1 MQEFICDF
9 IIVAVLQSL
18 HFCEVIFVS
27 PLCEHM
33 SCSAHFDTGTVFA
46 VARPPMVT
54 LAHAAEGFET
64 KMCYFVAVW
73 HSDTRLL
80 SVI

>member
-1 MQEFICDF
+1 
-9 IIVAVLQSL
+9 
-18 HFCEVIFVS
+18 
-27 PLCEHM
+27 
-33 SCSAHFDTGTVFA
+33 
-46 VARPPMVT
+46 MVT

-80 SVI
+80 SVIQMLVIFAKNGPHLRAHRLQMTANVIALLDRPSIACSF